1 MRRNAPG
8 VRPVDP
14 LRRTGNESA
23 KGWTRAGAA
32 GRLRLVT
39 GVVRLEPVDERNLEP
54 LLSVAAA
61 EAEPEDVMPA
71 VDAPAGWSLARRDAF
86 REFHRA
92 SFGGLDG
99 PTRTLMYAIVSG
111 GEVVGMVRMTRRD
124 EPGTVETGMWLG
136 RSARGRGLGAAAL
149 RELLHAAAAAGM
161 RTVVADTTP
170 DNAGAISVL
179 RKCGAELHE
188 EGGKLSAR
196 MCLDSALPTH

>member
-1 MRRNAPG
+1 M
-8 VRPVDP
+8 
-14 LRRTGNESA
+14 TGA
-23 KGWTRAGAA
+23 
-32 GRLRLVT
+32 
-39 GVVRLEPVDERNLEP
+39 VRLEPVDERNMEP

-61 EAEPEDVMPA
+61 EAEPEDVMPP

-86 REFHRA
+86 RDFHRA

-99 PTRTLMYAIVSG
+99 PTRTLMFAIVSG

-161 RTVVADTTP
+161 HTVVADTTP

-179 RKCGAELHE
+179 RRCGAELRE
-188 EGGKLSAR
+188 EGGKTHAR
-196 MCLDSALPTH
+196 MCLDSALPTR